1 MGEKNF
7 SPFFFMLLLVEG
19 EEKEC
24 LPKFGV
30 PIFILAHKL
39 NKFYSLS
46 WKHCTCNVL
55 VLEWANELLKQF
67 LAVFSKCGTSQKK
80 NSSHEQQL

>member
-1 MGEKNF
+1 
-7 SPFFFMLLLVEG
+7 MLLLVEG

-46 WKHCTCNVL
+46 WKHCRVL
-55 VLEWANELLKQF
+55 RAESRTHFNFVGP
-67 LAVFSKCGTSQKK
+67 V
-80 NSSHEQQL
+80 